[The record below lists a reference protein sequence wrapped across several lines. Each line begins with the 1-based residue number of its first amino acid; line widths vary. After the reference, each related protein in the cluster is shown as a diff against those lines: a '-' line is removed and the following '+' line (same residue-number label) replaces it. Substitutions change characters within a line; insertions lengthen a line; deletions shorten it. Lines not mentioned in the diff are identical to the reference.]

1 MNDHSTLRLRFTP
14 QEKQSVQP
22 FRIRELEITDVQALL
37 AFEIHNRAWFE
48 SQIDARDPAFYSL
61 TGVTDHIESY
71 LADFAAGAWHPFV
84 IEDASGRIVGRA
96 NLKGIDVPHGC
107 AEVGYRIDQRVC
119 GQGLATLALK
129 HLIQAAQMRWGLTGL
144 VAYVYENNVGSR
156 KVLERCG
163 FVPDAPSCDHKTGS
177 SSRWVKPFK

>member
-1 MNDHSTLRLRFTP
+1 MNDHSTLRLRFTA

-22 FRIRELEITDVQALL
+22 FRIRELEITDAQALL
-37 AFEIHNRAWFE
+37 AFEIHNREWFE
-48 SQIDARDPAFYSL
+48 SQIDARDPAFYSWA
-61 TGVTDHIESY
+61 GVTDHIESY

-84 IEDASGRIVGRA
+84 IEDAGGRIVGRA
-96 NLKGIDVPHGC
+96 NLKGIHAPHGC

-129 HLIQAAQMRWGLTGL
+129 HLIEAARIHWGLTGL

-163 FVPDAPSCDHKTGS
+163 FLPEVLSGGEEVEGGRRFARSI
-177 SSRWVKPFK
+177 

>member
-1 MNDHSTLRLRFTP
+1 M
-14 QEKQSVQP
+14 QP

-37 AFEIHNRAWFE
+37 AFENHNREWFE
-48 SQIDARDPAFYSL
+48 SQIDPRDPAFYSL
-61 TGVTDHIESY
+61 MGVTDHIERY

-96 NLKGIDVPHGC
+96 NLKGIHSPHGC

-119 GQGLATLALK
+119 GQGLATQALK
-129 HLIQAAQMRWGLTGL
+129 HLIEAARVRWELTQL
-144 VAYVYENNVGSR
+144 VAYVYESNVGSR

-163 FVPDAPSCDHKTGS
+163 FVPEALSGS
-177 SSRWVKPFK
+177 EEIEDGGRFVLSI

>member
-1 MNDHSTLRLRFTP
+1 M
-14 QEKQSVQP
+14 KP
-22 FRIRELEITDVQALL
+22 FRIRELKSTDAEALL

-48 SQIDARDPAFYSL
+48 SQIDARDPAFYSW

-71 LADFAAGAWHPFV
+71 LADFAEGAWHPFV

-96 NLKGIDVPHGC
+96 NLKGIHSPLDC
-107 AEVGYRIDQRVC
+107 AEVGYRIDRRVC

-129 HLIQAAQMRWGLTGL
+129 RLIQEARMRWGLTQL
-144 VAYVYENNVGSR
+144 VAYVYESNLGSR

-163 FVPDAPSCDHKTGS
+163 FVPEARSDSEEAEGGCRFVLSI
-177 SSRWVKPFK
+177 